1 MKRPFLFTTTR
12 HSEEQVARNVWEE
25 VSTLSSDFWQR
36 SLPFLWLQSPTAHLE
51 QLSGAACGRPR
62 ACSPSGA
69 MGGRLSAP
77 EGCAGPTQALLSHQP
92 QERIRHVGS
101 QDKTRKSAI
110 TVFIRPDDNWR
121 ALRAR
126 PHLRMSHDSDA
137 ILCPLLQGLQQD
149 LTGGWGDIIHLLKL
163 RVLRVQ
169 RSIVDA
175 VAGQDAILAFGR
187 RRPPTYQNG
196 GGSGADALYVL
207 RGGRRFYEGGKFRRE
222 GEEGGKKQKMGKIK
236 KKKKRK

>member
-12 HSEEQVARNVWEE
+12 QSEEQVTRNVWEE

-77 EGCAGPTQALLSHQP
+77 EGCAGHTQALLSHQP

-126 PHLRMSHDSDA
+126 PTARAARLPLTQCLRP
-137 ILCPLLQGLQQD
+137 PLALRTPFEFIF
-149 LTGGWGDIIHLLKL
+149 LTFFLFLNGTLLLK
-163 RVLRVQ
+163 
-169 RSIVDA
+169 
-175 VAGQDAILAFGR
+175 
-187 RRPPTYQNG
+187 
-196 GGSGADALYVL
+196 
-207 RGGRRFYEGGKFRRE
+207 E
-222 GEEGGKKQKMGKIK
+222 
-236 KKKKRK
+236 

>member
-1 MKRPFLFTTTR
+1 MRG
-12 HSEEQVARNVWEE
+12 E
-25 VSTLSSDFWQR
+25 VSVFKVSSFSLVSVSYCSLGAHGTDGGGPQPRFPEGQR
-36 SLPFLWLQSPTAHLE
+36 GTAPTKGDSTPLLQ
-51 QLSGAACGRPR
+51 
-62 ACSPSGA
+62 PSGWEQRGA
-69 MGGRLSAP
+69 H
-77 EGCAGPTQALLSHQP
+77 AGPALHQP
-92 QERIRHVGS
+92 REGMRHVGKPG
-101 QDKTRKSAI
+101 QNQRSAI
-110 TVFIRPDDNWR
+110 TVFICPDDNRR

-222 GEEGGKKQKMGKIK
+222 REEGGKKQKMGKIK